1 MPATICTGIKKLSK
15 SYTLLKCILV
25 YWHYRNLA
33 SDFVC
38 LPTTSMFLPT
48 TSIFLTSLVSTGSQA
63 LI

>member
-1 MPATICTGIKKLSK
+1 MPATICTGIKKLNK

-38 LPTTSMFLPT
+38 SYLLHLCSYQPHLYS
-48 TSIFLTSLVSTGSQA
+48 
-63 LI
+63 